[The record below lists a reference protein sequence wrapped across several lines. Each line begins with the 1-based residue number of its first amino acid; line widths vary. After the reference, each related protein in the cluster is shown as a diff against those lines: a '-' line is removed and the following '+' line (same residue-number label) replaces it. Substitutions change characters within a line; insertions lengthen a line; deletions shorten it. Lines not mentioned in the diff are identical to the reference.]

1 MDVGG
6 KCKSRSDVR
15 KLGLTPPGCDPAT
28 TQLRYGGSPRA
39 ATARDA
45 PGRTA
50 IGQLTQSFN
59 RKPSCL
65 GPLRCVLEGF
75 VGPELYV
82 VFGGHPCEEFVHRRH
97 CVALYRR
104 QHWPRRAIGVGD
116 RLTKI
121 VAIYA

>member
-15 KLGLTPPGCDPAT
+15 KLGLTPPVCDPAT
-28 TQLRYGGSPRA
+28 HNSAMADRRAPLPQETLPGGR
-39 ATARDA
+39 
-45 PGRTA
+45 A

-65 GPLRCVLEGF
+65 GPLRCVLERF

-97 CVALYRR
+97 CVALYRP